1 MVNARSRSARKR
13 GIRRITLGANFELKA
28 QYRFFERLSKW
39 RFPRALYLRFLDRKN
54 ACFDG
59 GRARASLVHA
69 RRGGINTSRPVSRVL
84 SGELPLRD
92 GHSSGTPIAERL
104 EQSTRVAGLKTDL
117 APRFRAHP
125 ATPI

>member
-1 MVNARSRSARKR
+1 MEFQFTAFPIGNSIPFFRDAFSMEISKR
-13 GIRRITLGANFELKA
+13 FMI
-28 QYRFFERLSKW
+28 
-39 RFPRALYLRFLDRKN
+39 ALFWIAIATVLAAAGQLT
-54 ACFDG
+54 
-59 GRARASLVHA
+59 RAR
-69 RRGGINTSRPVSRVL
+69 GINTSRPVSRVL

>member
-1 MVNARSRSARKR
+1 MQILFAEFRNWRLNSVFSRCFLNGNFYALYDCAFLGRNCDSSGGRRSAH
-13 GIRRITLGANFELKA
+13 
-28 QYRFFERLSKW
+28 
-39 RFPRALYLRFLDRKN
+39 P
-54 ACFDG
+54 
-59 GRARASLVHA
+59 AR
-69 RRGGINTSRPVSRVL
+69 GINTSRPVSRVL

-104 EQSTRVAGLKTDL
+104 KQSTRVAGLKTDL